1 MYNSLKSWINVPYI
15 IKPFLR
21 YNGAG
26 TKQFDTDVNSKCYPV
41 GDVKLV
47 TDEKGSEV
55 TSTTQLY
62 VDGNESIKVMD
73 NVIFADEERPV
84 LRITEYF
91 RDGKPD
97 IKVVYL

>member
-1 MYNSLKSWINVPYI
+1 MYNSLKPWINVPYT
-15 IKPFLR
+15 IKPFR
-21 YNGAG
+21 GFNGAG
-26 TKQFDTDVNSKCYPV
+26 TKQFDADIASKCYPV

-47 TDEKGSEV
+47 TDSKGSEV

-62 VDGNESIKVMD
+62 VPGDEPVKVMD
-73 NVIFADEERPV
+73 NIIFVGEERPV
-84 LRITEYF
+84 LRVAEYF

>member
-1 MYNSLKSWINVPYI
+1 MYGSLAPWINVPYI
-15 IKPFLR
+15 IRPFLR

-26 TKQFDTDVNSKCYPV
+26 TKLFDTDIASKCYPV

-47 TDEKGSEV
+47 TDSNGSEK

-62 VDGNESIKVMD
+62 VPGTEPIKVTD
-73 NVIFADEERPV
+73 NVVFDGEERPV
-84 LRITEYF
+84 LRVTEYF

>member
-1 MYNSLKSWINVPYI
+1 MYNSLKPWINVSYI

-26 TKQFDTDVNSKCYPV
+26 AKQFDTDISSKCYPV

-47 TDEKGSEV
+47 TDSKGSEV

-62 VDGNESIKVMD
+62 VPGDEPIKVMD
-73 NVIFADEERPV
+73 NVIFAGEERPV
-84 LRITEYF
+84 LRVAEYF
-91 RDGKPD
+91 REGRPD